1 MKLFAKMIK
10 LNIQNIPNM
19 KVMIVLM
26 NIFNINTI
34 ALITI
39 VSSATLMMARRM
51 DIMNENEITRSRK
64 SASPELLQLCCQDQ
78 SWSNLANFYELSP
91 SKRQN
96 SNMQYILTCQE
107 RERTKVKI
115 SVGEISFTFSN

>member
-10 LNIQNIPNM
+10 LNIVNIPNM
-19 KVMIVLM
+19 KVMIVLI

-64 SASPELLQLCCQDQ
+64 SASPELLQLCCQAGQ
-78 SWSNLANFYELSP
+78 
-91 SKRQN
+91 
-96 SNMQYILTCQE
+96 ILL
-107 RERTKVKI
+107 I
-115 SVGEISFTFSN
+115 FMS